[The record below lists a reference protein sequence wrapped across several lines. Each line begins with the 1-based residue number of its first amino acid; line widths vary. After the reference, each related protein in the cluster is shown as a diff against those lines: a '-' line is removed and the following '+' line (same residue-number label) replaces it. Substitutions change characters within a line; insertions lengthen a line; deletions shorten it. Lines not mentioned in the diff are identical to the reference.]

1 MPQTPGTNQWVVSS
15 ALDFQTALNAVETNS
30 TLNTIVITRDIITPG
45 SISGYSLPKKIA
57 HPSGKLIIQ
66 GNNSTISAKVSQSA
80 PLLSR
85 TLSNTSALGDLN
97 NQIVI
102 NDLNFNGT
110 NAGGTFTSTL
120 EGLRIEG
127 ASDVIV
133 NNCNFNSL
141 GKGVILGCV
150 QTGYVS
156 NCIVK
161 DIYSIGYTTTSTVS
175 WNSAAPFDLLST
187 YSRNITFNKCTSD
200 LKENGLYGFLI
211 EKTANVVLND
221 CIGTSA
227 GTIVHHVLFDSQGG
241 ISNSIYP
248 SGGDELIN
256 NFNIYNITINTPIK
270 REPDTCGNAPG
281 GLYLG
286 SLIRI
291 KAAGSTN
298 ASGSY
303 AKIDGLHLHPN
314 VSNSLVINASS
325 AKGFND
331 LYVYNVPYLNAGS
344 EFATDGGIILA
355 NANCAVPPDAG
366 TIWEF
371 KETFDAANIFS
382 STRWYND
389 VIPFYR
395 LSDNFSFSS
404 RSKNYLTN
412 FMRINNKTVS
422 Q

>member
-1 MPQTPGTNQWVVSS
+1 MPQTPGTNQWIVTS

-30 TLNTIVITRDIITPG
+30 TLNTIVITRDIITPNTNT
-45 SISGYSLPKKIA
+45 GYALPKKIA
-57 HPSGKLIIQ
+57 HASGKLVIQ
-66 GNNSTISAKVSQSA
+66 GNNSTILAKANQSL

-85 TLSNTSALGDLN
+85 TLTSTSAIADLK

-110 NAGGTFTSTL
+110 NAGATISTL

-127 ASDVIV
+127 ASNVII
-133 NNCNFNSL
+133 NNCNFNNL
-141 GKGVILGCV
+141 GEGLILACV
-150 QTGYVS
+150 QTANVN
-156 NCIVK
+156 NCLVK
-161 DIYSIGYTTTSTVS
+161 DIYSTGYTATSSVS

-187 YSRNITFNKCTSD
+187 YSRNITFNKCTSE

-221 CIGTSA
+221 CIGTA
-227 GTIVHHVLFDSQGG
+227 TGEIVHHVFFDSQGG
-241 ISNSIYP
+241 LLNT
-248 SGGDELIN
+248 GNELIN
-256 NFNIYNITINTPIK
+256 NFNIYNITINTPVK
-270 REPDTCGNAPG
+270 GSADACGNPPG
-281 GLYLG
+281 SIYLG

-291 KAAGSTN
+291 KAAGSLT

-303 AKIDGLHLHPN
+303 TKIDGLHLHPN
-314 VSNSLVINASS
+314 VNDSLVINASS

-331 LYVYNVPYLNAGS
+331 LYVYNVPYLNGGS
-344 EFATDGGIILA
+344 QFATDGGVILS
-355 NANCAVPPDAG
+355 NIDCAVPPTAG

-371 KETFDAANIFS
+371 KETFDATNIFS
-382 STRWYND
+382 STRWYNS
-389 VIPFYR
+389 VAPFYR
-395 LSDNFSFSS
+395 FADNFSFSS

>member
-1 MPQTPGTNQWVVSS
+1 MPQTPGTNQWVVTS
-15 ALDFQTALNAVETNS
+15 AFDFQTALTAVETNS

-45 SISGYSLPKKIA
+45 SIAGYSLPKKIA

-66 GNNSTISAKVSQSA
+66 GNNSTISAKVGQSA

-85 TLSNTSALGDLN
+85 TLSNTSTLGDLK

-102 NDLNFNGT
+102 EDLNFNGT

-127 ASDVIV
+127 ASNVVI
-133 NNCNFNSL
+133 NNCNFSSL
-141 GKGVILGCV
+141 GEGLILACV
-150 QTGYVS
+150 QTGNIN
-156 NCIVK
+156 NCLTK
-161 DIYSIGYTTTSTVS
+161 DIYSTSYTATSTVS
-175 WNSAAPFDLLST
+175 WNSASPFSLLST
-187 YSRNITFNKCTSD
+187 YSRNITFNKCTSE

-211 EKTANVVLND
+211 EKTTNAVLND
-221 CIGTSA
+221 CIGTA
-227 GTIVHHVLFDSQGG
+227 TGEIVHHVFFDSQGG
-241 ISNSIYP
+241 LLSTGN
-248 SGGDELIN
+248 ELIN
-256 NFNIYNITINTPIK
+256 NFNVYNITLNTPVK
-270 REPDTCGNAPG
+270 GATDACGNPPG
-281 GLYLG
+281 SIYLG

-291 KAAGSTN
+291 KAAGSLT
-298 ASGSY
+298 ASGCY
-303 AKIDGLHLHPN
+303 TKIDGLHLHPDVN
-314 VSNSLVINASS
+314 DSLVINASS

-344 EFATDGGIILA
+344 QFATDGGVILA
-355 NANCAVPPDAG
+355 NISCATPPATG

-371 KETFDAANIFS
+371 KETFDAVNIFS
-382 STRWYND
+382 ATRWYNSA
-389 VIPFYR
+389 IPYYR

-412 FMRINNKTVS
+412 LMLINNKTVS